1 MQKIALAKRI
11 LLLAV
16 VVCFVSYLGLLKSEA
31 APDLFKEKVQPIFE
45 QNCVGC
51 HGAKVQRSGLDL
63 RTEESVLKGGARGPG
78 IVPGNPEKSLLF
90 RLITHKEEPAMPL
103 GGKLSDAEIA
113 IVAEWI
119 RQLQPKALAA
129 ASDGVPVRQPGYS
142 ITDKD
147 RQFWSFIK
155 PVRPAVPKV
164 QNRAWVKNE
173 IDAFVLA
180 KLEAKGLKPSPPATP
195 RELLR
200 RVYFDLI
207 GLPPSPEE
215 MAAFLR
221 NPSEA
226 AYRRVVERLL
236 ASPQYGERWGR
247 HWLDLARYADSG
259 GYEFD
264 VDRPHAWRYRDWVIK
279 AFNADMPYDQFIR
292 EQVAGDQLKP
302 PTGAD
307 AAEALIPTGFL
318 RNGPTV
324 DNADNEQTRS
334 DELDDMVTTT
344 SSVFLGLTVGCA
356 RCHDHKYD
364 PIPQKDYYRLQA
376 VFFPFQK
383 AEKLLVS
390 DEEKKAHDAANKAIN
405 EKLKPYHAKIA
416 AIEKRVREKLLAEKV
431 EFQVRL
437 AESAGAVNDHNREQY
452 RKETAERLAKD
463 VKLQPEEIDEQLTA
477 EERAAR
483 KSVQDEIDAI
493 NETRPALLPAV
504 MGVTD
509 VGKPEQAYLLKRGDI
524 TMKGDPV
531 EPGLPQVLCGEA
543 NLQAANRRLQ
553 TANWIASA
561 ENPLTSRVVVNRI
574 WQYHFGKGIVRTPS
588 DFGATGDR
596 PSHPELLDWLAVTFM
611 EGRYGTGS
619 GSERVK
625 SNNHDSHGN
634 PFATAPGT
642 DSAWRW
648 KAMHRLILLS
658 NAYRQSSKFNEK
670 VAAVDPENRLFW
682 RANPRRLEGEI
693 IRDSI
698 LAVSGK
704 LNPKMYGPG
713 IYPRIDPD
721 IINTGSRPRWPLDA
735 KDNEET
741 WRRSVYIYVK
751 RSVLLPMIE
760 VFDCPATTVSSPVR
774 STSTVS
780 PQALALM
787 NNEFVLE
794 QAGYFAERVSAQAG
808 EDTRKQIAAAFNLA
822 LNRTPTDKETAWA
835 LEFLK
840 EQAEGYTARKDAKP
854 EASALRDL
862 CHAVFNLN
870 EFLYVD

>member
-1 MQKIALAKRI
+1 MQKRNSVKR
-11 LLLAV
+11 LLLV
-16 VVCFVSYLGLLKSEA
+16 VLALGFALNLGLGGSQAGGA
-31 APDLFKEKVQPIFE
+31 APDLFKEKIAPILE
-45 QNCVGC
+45 QNCVIC

-63 RTEESVLKGGARGPG
+63 RTEEAVLKGGARGAA
-78 IVPGNPEKSLLF
+78 IVPGSPEKSLLYK
-90 RLITHKEEPAMPL
+90 LIKHTEEPAMPM
-103 GGKLSDAEIA
+103 GMDKLSDTEIA

-119 RQLQPKALAA
+119 TQLQPKTIAA
-129 ASDGVPVRQPGYS
+129 ASDGAPVRQPGYS

-147 RQFWSFIK
+147 RQFWSFVK

-164 QNRAWVKNE
+164 KDRAWVKNQV
-173 IDAFVLA
+173 DAFVLA
-180 KLEAKGLKPSPPATP
+180 GLEAKGLKPSPAAPP

-215 MAAFLR
+215 MAAFLKD
-221 NPSEA
+221 PSEK
-226 AYRRVVERLL
+226 AYAQVVEKLL
-236 ASPQYGERWGR
+236 ASQHYGERWGR

-292 EQVAGDQLKP
+292 EQLAGDQLKP
-302 PTGAD
+302 ND
-307 AAEALIPTGFL
+307 AEALIPTAFC

-344 SSVFLGLTVGCA
+344 STVFLGLTVGCA

-364 PIPQKDYYRLQA
+364 PIPQKDYYRMQA
-376 VFFPFQK
+376 AFFPFK
-383 AEKLLVS
+383 KTEKLLAT
-390 DEEKKAHDAANKAIN
+390 DEEKSAHTAANKAID
-405 EKLKPYHAKIA
+405 EKVRPFKAKIA
-416 AIEKRVREKLLAEKV
+416 AIEKRVREKLMAEKV
-431 EFQVRL
+431 EFQVKL
-437 AESAGAVNDHNREQY
+437 SESAGVVNDQNREQY
-452 RKETAERLAKD
+452 RKETAERLAKA
-463 VKLQPEEIDEQLTA
+463 VNLQPEEIDELLTP
-477 EERAAR
+477 EERDAR
-483 KSVQDEIDAI
+483 KAVQAQMDAI
-493 NETRPALLPAV
+493 NKTRPPLLPAV

-509 VGKPEQAYLLKRGDI
+509 VEKPEQAFLLKRGDI

-531 EPGLPQVLCGEA
+531 EPGLPSVLCSEA
-543 NLQAANRRLQ
+543 NLQPVNRRKQ
-553 TANWIASA
+553 MADWIANK
-561 ENPLTSRVVVNRI
+561 ENPLTARVIVNRI

-596 PSHPELLDWLAVTFM
+596 PSHPELLDWLAVEFM
-611 EGRYGTGS
+611 EGRGDGATRRRGD
-619 GSERVK
+619 RA
-625 SNNHDSHGN
+625 NQPTTNHQRPTS
-634 PFATAPGT
+634 PW
-642 DSAWRW
+642 SW
-648 KAMHRLILLS
+648 KAMHRLILMS
-658 NAYRQSSKFNEK
+658 NVYRQSGKFDAQ
-670 VAAVDPENRLFW
+670 AAALDPENRLFW
-682 RANPRRLEGEI
+682 RANPHRLEGEI
-693 IRDSI
+693 LRDSI
-698 LAVSGK
+698 LAISGK
-704 LNPKMYGPG
+704 LNTKMFGPG

-751 RSVLLPMIE
+751 RSVLLPLIE
-760 VFDCPATTVSSPVR
+760 VFDCPVTTVSAPVR
-774 STSTVS
+774 SVSTVS

-794 QAGYFAERVSAQAG
+794 QAGYFAERVVAEAG
-808 EDTRKQIAAAFNLA
+808 NDTRKQIGSAFKLA
-822 LNRTPTDKETAWA
+822 LNRQPTEKETAWA

-840 EQAEGYTARKDAKP
+840 SQTEGYAARKNERAGV
-854 EASALRDL
+854 SALRDI